1 MQYNAI
7 FRTVVKT
14 DRLCLKKSGLPEKTD
29 DDDVEE
35 VLEDDD
41 PDALLVEPSAATT
54 PVFPLEMHPRAKRN
68 NNSIPGALPQFTI
81 KNILML
87 Q

>member
-1 MQYNAI
+1 M
-7 FRTVVKT
+7 VKT
-14 DRLCLKKSGLPEKTD
+14 DRLCLRQNGTPMLN
-29 DDDVEE
+29 
-35 VLEDDD
+35 EDDEVEVVEDED
-41 PDALLVEPSAATT
+41 PDALLVEPGAATT

-81 KNILML
+81 NNILKL